1 MYSSEFLKVD
11 VIFSIWNVE
20 IDFKKIKKSIFVFF
34 WPLNSIA

>member
-11 VIFSIWNVE
+11 VIFSMWNVE
-20 IDFKKIKKSIFVFF
+20 IDFKKNLKSIFVVF